1 MKNDRQY
8 YFSFIFLCVISIQ
21 LSILAQTATPTPEVN
36 SVNVPLEDQKSERE
50 LIHSGDLIDVD
61 VVGSTEYDWRGTLT
75 PEGFLSG
82 INFTGNPIYALC
94 QTEES
99 VALTII
105 TSYGK
110 ILREPKVVVKILDR
124 SNRPVSV
131 LYGAVKKNQRFQIKR
146 PVWLNELI
154 IVSGGFTDKVSGE
167 IQILRPPNINCEKE
181 TSKPLESPAASVEK
195 TEKITQANR
204 TDETR
209 YINIKISD
217 LLSGKKEANP
227 QILSGDVITVLEA
240 KPVYVIGGV
249 GTPKQIPL
257 RTQITLSRAID
268 SAGGLTKGAD
278 AKKIIIF
285 RKIGETKI
293 IEADLDKIK
302 ANQAEDII
310 LQAFD
315 IVEVTQTGREKRKF
329 PPIINVNDLSGKVA
343 GNLPLRIVD

>member
-1 MKNDRQY
+1 MKNNKRWY
-8 YFSFIFLCVISIQ
+8 YFSFIFHFVFVFQISVF
-21 LSILAQTATPTPEVN
+21 AQTTTPSKEN
-36 SVNVPLEDQKSERE
+36 LENVREPQKSEQE
-50 LIHSGDLIDVD
+50 LMHSGDLIDVD
-61 VVGSTEYDWRGTLT
+61 VIGSTEYDWRGTLN

-99 VALTII
+99 VAAKIAA
-105 TSYGK
+105 SYAK

-124 SNRPVSV
+124 SNRPVSI

-167 IQILRPPNINCEKE
+167 IQILRPPNSNCEKE
-181 TSKPLESPAASVEK
+181 KLKPIESSGAVPVEKDEKIAQTSKS
-195 TEKITQANR
+195 
-204 TDETR
+204 DETQ

-227 QILSGDVITVLEA
+227 QILSGDIITVLEA
-240 KPVYVIGGV
+240 KPIYVIGGV

-268 SAGGLTKGAD
+268 SAGGLAKGAD
-278 AKKIIIF
+278 AKKVTIF
-285 RKIGETKI
+285 RKTAEPKI
-293 IEADLDKIK
+293 IEADLEKIK

-315 IVEVTQTGREKRKF
+315 IVEVTETGHEKRKF
-329 PPIINVNDLSGKVA
+329 PPIINANDLGQKTA
-343 GNLPLRIVD
+343 GNLPLRVVD